1 MSDAPADHPER
12 LRRLRHDLNT
22 PLTTI
27 RGQIDLLL
35 LQEKQLSPGARKR
48 IDKMLICCDE
58 IGRLLNDTNN
68 HGQEA

>member
-1 MSDAPADHPER
+1 MSGAPPDYPER

-35 LQEKQLSPGARKR
+35 LQEKQLSPGARRR
-48 IDKMLICCDE
+48 IERILISCEE
-58 IGRLLNDTNN
+58 IVRLLNDNC
-68 HGQEA
+68 HEPED